1 MTVSLRV
8 KGYGLHAE
16 GRGGGRVTRFSGLVL
31 RPGRGDRRPES
42 RHSLPAPASRYAGGM
57 PGADDL
63 PEFAGET
70 FAYAFAG
77 ARAGR
82 ECRQRLPGLMVAINR
97 CDDAAGRIIPVRLRK
112 TDQEANSNG
121 ALIQT

>member
-8 KGYGLHAE
+8 QGYGLHAE
-16 GRGGGRVTRFSGLVL
+16 RRGRGRVTRFAGLPL
-31 RPGRGDRRPES
+31 RRPGHGDRKPAS

-57 PGADDL
+57 PGAGDL

-97 CDDAAGRIIPVRLRK
+97 CDDAAGRIIP
-112 TDQEANSNG
+112 DAIAEN
-121 ALIQT
+121 